1 LNVWLPLGTIIEGG
15 IVSRDHILGRYTHVY
30 SIAKERP
37 MASQW
42 FYSPDGQ
49 KMLGPCT
56 SLEMKQLAS
65 SGRILP
71 TYRVQRKGR
80 ATTVMAKNVKG
91 LFLPAND

>member
-1 LNVWLPLGTIIEGG
+1 LAAIRYDNRVG
-15 IVSRDHILGRYTHVY
+15 IVARDHILGQYAHAF
-30 SIAKERP
+30 SISKEYP
-37 MASQW
+37 LATQW

-65 SGRILP
+65 SGKILP

-80 ATTVMAKNVKG
+80 PTTVMAKNVKG
-91 LFLPAND
+91 LFLSANG